1 MVTASAGIKWA
12 GRRPMG
18 EPGASPRSQAA
29 VIGSEEAEKDG
40 ESLQRSVS
48 VMMKRPKASL
58 FFKKNKDVREDGNAD
73 PARAVVLND
82 TTVIISHARPASEQP
97 LPFST
102 ENGSDFSIQGSI
114 KQTSA
119 IRRKYK
125 GRKRAA
131 KNEQEATFEA

>member
-58 FFKKNKDVREDGNAD
+58 FFKKIK
-73 PARAVVLND
+73 
-82 TTVIISHARPASEQP
+82 TSERTGT
-97 LPFST
+97 L
-102 ENGSDFSIQGSI
+102 IQLAQS
-114 KQTSA
+114 
-119 IRRKYK
+119 
-125 GRKRAA
+125 
-131 KNEQEATFEA
+131 F